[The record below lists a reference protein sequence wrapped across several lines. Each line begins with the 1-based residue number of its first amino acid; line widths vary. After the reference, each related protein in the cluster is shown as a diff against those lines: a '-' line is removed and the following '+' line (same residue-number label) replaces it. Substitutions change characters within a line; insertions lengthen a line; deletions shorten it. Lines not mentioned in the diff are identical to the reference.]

1 MMFKGLL
8 KEISRISTES
18 FHLTEFGD
26 TILKSYPEA
35 LEKMHVPPSMCFP
48 LINFVLVY
56 FFFRRFRLDSA
67 VFDMAFLF
75 HRFRA
80 SHLPEPDT
88 FALKEATQRIQKAA
102 SAVDHCTQ

>member
-48 LINFVLVY
+48 LINFVLV
-56 FFFRRFRLDSA
+56 FFFFVVSGWTRQSSIWPSCFIVSEPRICLNPTRL
-67 VFDMAFLF
+67 L
-75 HRFRA
+75 
-80 SHLPEPDT
+80 
-88 FALKEATQRIQKAA
+88 
-102 SAVDHCTQ
+102 

>member
-1 MMFKGLL
+1 MFKGLL

-48 LINFVLVY
+48 LINFVLV
-56 FFFRRFRLDSA
+56 FFFSSFQVGLGSLRYGLLVSSFPSL
-67 VFDMAFLF
+67 
-75 HRFRA
+75 
-80 SHLPEPDT
+80 
-88 FALKEATQRIQKAA
+88 A
-102 SAVDHCTQ
+102 SA